1 MNGLLLYNKYDYEKN
16 RRFAGLL
23 CEKGKAFDLSLSLC
37 FTDEAETLSRIFK
50 AGDPSKAL
58 DPGRQKEAAWPEG
71 ISFVINR
78 SRNSLLA
85 RSFEDKGVRVFNSSK
100 VSEILNDKDLTKRY
114 LDMHLKEASAG
125 GLPFMEYITCGPYNN
140 ERYEKARSFGYP
152 LVAKP
157 ANGHGGSFVRLIRS
171 ERELENYLEEL
182 SVYQTDPEGFDPPG
196 EPVSKLLFEAP
207 ASEPG
212 KDLRIYVLGGRMIAS
227 VMRRGSSD
235 IRANFSL
242 GGKASLHELNEEER
256 SIAASVIKAL
266 PSDLIGIDLI
276 YHNGHPVFNEAE
288 DAVGCRMLYQT
299 ADIDIAEEYMKYIA
313 SALSVASNVS
323 ERGGETSDYK

>member
-1 MNGLLLYNKYDYEKN
+1 MNGLLLYNKYDYGKN
-16 RRFAGLL
+16 RRFAELL
-23 CEKGKAFDLSLSLC
+23 CERGKAFGLSMTIC
-37 FTDEAETLSRIFK
+37 FTDEADRLARIFQT
-50 AGDPSKAL
+50 GDLSQAC
-58 DPGRQKEAAWPEG
+58 DPGRYKEAASPED

-85 RSFEDKGVRVFNSSK
+85 RSFEETGIRVFNSRM
-100 VSEILNDKDLTKRY
+100 VTEILNDKDLTKRY
-114 LDMHLKEASAG
+114 LDRRLKENGAG
-125 GLPFMEYITCGPYNN
+125 ALPFMDYIVCELDNN
-140 ERYEKARSFGYP
+140 ICYEKARSFGYP
-152 LVAKP
+152 FVAKP
-157 ANGHGGSFVRLIRS
+157 SNGHGGSFVRLIRS
-171 ERELENYLEEL
+171 ETELERFLEEL
-182 SVYQTDPEGFDPPG
+182 SVYQNDPEGFDPPG
-196 EPVSKLLFEAP
+196 EPVHKLLFERP
-207 ASEPG
+207 ASESG

-242 GGKASLHELNEEER
+242 GGEAFLHELNEEER

-299 ADIDIAEEYMKYIA
+299 TDIDIAEEYMKYIA
-313 SALSVASNVS
+313 DRMR
-323 ERGGETSDYK
+323 ER